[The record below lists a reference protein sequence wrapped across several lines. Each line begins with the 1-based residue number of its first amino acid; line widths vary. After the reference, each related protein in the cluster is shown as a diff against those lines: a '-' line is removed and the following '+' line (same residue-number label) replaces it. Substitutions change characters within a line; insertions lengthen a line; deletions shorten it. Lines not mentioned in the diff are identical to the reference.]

1 MSVITGDSSVVDALL
16 FGMPTPAT
24 TAYIKREFDR
34 FSNSAVGDFGR
45 KLVAEARVLYDRFN
59 SSSAITMMQAA
70 LNQTRSFTMADT
82 IYHFQRM
89 EDFQIAQP
97 MMQTFIMA
105 NPVVRQLY
113 HEQRCDGYS
122 DSYVD
127 KYPGKIGENHPH
139 WQMVNN
145 GRVVDDGDEGISWT
159 NYSGAFNEDGDLHLH
174 TVQAHTMLAT
184 WRALEEL
191 IAKGEFDPT
200 NPWNGKL

>member
-16 FGMPTPAT
+16 FGLPTQAT
-24 TAYIKREFDR
+24 SEFVQREFDR
-34 FSNSAVGDFGR
+34 FANSAIGDFG
-45 KLVAEARVLYDRFN
+45 KQLVTQARSLYERFTN
-59 SSSAITMMQAA
+59 SSVVSMMQAA
-70 LNQTRSFTMADT
+70 LNQTRAIAMPDT
-82 IYHFQRM
+82 IYRFDRM

-127 KYPGKIGENHPH
+127 QHPGKIGENHVH

-145 GRVVDDGDEGISWT
+145 GRVVDEGDNGISWT
-159 NYSGAFNEDGDLHLH
+159 NYSGAFNDNGGLHLH
-174 TVQAHTMLAT
+174 SIQAHTILAT
-184 WRALEEL
+184 WRGLEEL

-200 NPWNGKL
+200 SPWNGKL